1 MNKFTFKSIYI
12 LLAIFVRR
20 NQHEKSS
27 HFPHDK
33 RVYIRELFHGLRGF
47 PFSQSTI

>member
-1 MNKFTFKSIYI
+1 MNKFTFKSICII
-12 LLAIFVRR
+12 LANFVRR
-20 NQHEKSS
+20 NQREKST

-47 PFSQSTI
+47 TFSQSTI